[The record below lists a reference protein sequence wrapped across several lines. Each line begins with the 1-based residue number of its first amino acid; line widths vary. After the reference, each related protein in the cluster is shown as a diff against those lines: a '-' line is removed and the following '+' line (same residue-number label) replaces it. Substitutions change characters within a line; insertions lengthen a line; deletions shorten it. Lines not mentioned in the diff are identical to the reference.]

1 MTISEFC
8 QFYNLTRRQVEYR
21 VGEAFRLNGG
31 RFELPGFGMF
41 QATKTGAGKTC
52 TIQIEMWEP
61 ARARSADPVADT
73 PSEAAPDQPAPNRP
87 AAPSAPVEPIPDSP
101 LAELSEHDLK
111 RRHLAARIEKIE
123 QETVLARARFRD
135 EVVSYCASVFQLII
149 ASLRSRIGDLR
160 LDEAQTAAF
169 QRAVAAASADI
180 DAVLPDLIAG
190 VPSDKVELKL
200 NILHA
205 SGSVPNTPD
214 YPESS
219 PVPTTPDQPESSH
232 ISSSPA
238 PNHAEHSPASVPPE
252 NLTNPVSSA
261 SLSPAET

>member
-41 QATKTGAGKTC
+41 QATKTGTGKTC

-73 PSEAAPDQPAPNRP
+73 PSEAAPAQPAQDRP
-87 AAPSAPVEPIPDSP
+87 VAPSAPVDPIPDSP

-190 VPSDKVELKL
+190 VPSDKIELKL

-205 SGSVPNTPD
+205 SGSA
-214 YPESS
+214 
-219 PVPTTPDQPESSH
+219 PVSPDQPESS
-232 ISSSPA
+232 SVAAPPEPSESSPA
-238 PNHAEHSPASVPPE
+238 PNHAEQHPASAPPE
-252 NLTNPVSSA
+252 NLTNPVSST
-261 SLSPAET
+261 SPSPAET

>member
-61 ARARSADPVADT
+61 AAARSSAPPSDT
-73 PSEAAPDQPAPNRP
+73 PSEPPAPQPAQDRP
-87 AAPSAPVEPIPDSP
+87 SAPSAQVDPIPDSP

-160 LDEAQTAAF
+160 LDESQTAAF
-169 QRAVAAASADI
+169 QAAVAAASADI

-190 VPSDKVELKL
+190 VPSDKIELKL

-205 SGSVPNTPD
+205 THPDDIAVSDTIPPNQDTAVQSPSTP
-214 YPESS
+214 
-219 PVPTTPDQPESSH
+219 PDPAKNLTK
-232 ISSSPA
+232 PA
-238 PNHAEHSPASVPPE
+238 PSP
-252 NLTNPVSSA
+252 